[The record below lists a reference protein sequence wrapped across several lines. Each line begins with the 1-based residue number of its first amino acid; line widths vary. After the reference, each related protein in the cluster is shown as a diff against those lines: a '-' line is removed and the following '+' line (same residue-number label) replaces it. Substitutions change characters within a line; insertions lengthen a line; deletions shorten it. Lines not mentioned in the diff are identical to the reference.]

1 MLLRKNYT
9 TIISLLSL
17 FLSFPVFADTY
28 DININQNI
36 VKPFEG
42 HLLLGTNRN
51 PSGDS
56 LSANSLYF
64 TRNGKPWYPV
74 MGEIHYVRMPEQDWE
89 ESIIKMKASGIDVIA
104 TYVFWIYQEEE
115 EGVFDW
121 SGRRSLAKFAS
132 LCKKHDMNLFLRIGP
147 WCHGEVRNGG
157 LPDWIMNIEGGIRR
171 NNQPYLDKT
180 RILYR
185 EINKQVDSL
194 YFKNGGPIIGTQIE
208 NEFRFNSAKGLEHM
222 LTLKQIALE
231 EGIDVPFYS
240 ATGWPGSNLKQNE
253 LIPVWGA
260 YPEAPWNKGTKKLKA
275 SENYVF
281 GELRNDN
288 NIGTDLLGAQDQQ
301 SLTGYRYPY
310 ATAEMGGGNQITYHR
325 RPVITSDDVTALAY
339 VKIGSGANLMGYYMY
354 HGGSNLIGNASTFQ
368 ESKATKYPND
378 YPIISYDFFSPIG
391 EWGQLQIGRAHV

>member
-89 ESIIKMKASGIDVIA
+89 ASIIKMKASGIDVIA
-104 TYVFWIYQEEE
+104 TSVFWIYQEEE

-147 WCHGEVRNGG
+147 WCHGEGRNGG
-157 LPDWIMNIEGGIRR
+157 IPDWSMNIEGGIRR
-171 NNQPYLDKT
+171 NNQP
-180 RILYR
+180 
-185 EINKQVDSL
+185 
-194 YFKNGGPIIGTQIE
+194 
-208 NEFRFNSAKGLEHM
+208 
-222 LTLKQIALE
+222 
-231 EGIDVPFYS
+231 
-240 ATGWPGSNLKQNE
+240 
-253 LIPVWGA
+253 
-260 YPEAPWNKGTKKLKA
+260 
-275 SENYVF
+275 
-281 GELRNDN
+281 
-288 NIGTDLLGAQDQQ
+288 
-301 SLTGYRYPY
+301 
-310 ATAEMGGGNQITYHR
+310 
-325 RPVITSDDVTALAY
+325 
-339 VKIGSGANLMGYYMY
+339 
-354 HGGSNLIGNASTFQ
+354 
-368 ESKATKYPND
+368 
-378 YPIISYDFFSPIG
+378 
-391 EWGQLQIGRAHV
+391 